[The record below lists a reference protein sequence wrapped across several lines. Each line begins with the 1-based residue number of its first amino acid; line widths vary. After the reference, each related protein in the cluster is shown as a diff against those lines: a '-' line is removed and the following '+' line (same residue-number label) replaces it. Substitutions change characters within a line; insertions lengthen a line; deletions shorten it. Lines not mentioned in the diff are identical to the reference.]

1 MVVVTDELM
10 RRHPDAP
17 EGDLAWMR
25 QRVVDRAACAAVAR
39 RTGLPERLLAA
50 APAGT
55 DGVDEIA
62 RNAGVQAALTEA
74 VIGAAWLDLPRA
86 EVEDAV
92 RAAFAPELDEAVP
105 GARDAKTTLQE
116 TVQRDGRRVVYE
128 LVRTRG
134 PAHARV
140 FRTRVSLD
148 GRPLAEGEGPSR
160 RASEQQ
166 AARSALDV
174 LAHRQTPEVAP
185 QREG

>member
-1 MVVVTDELM
+1 MVVVTEELM
-10 RRHPDAP
+10 RRHPGAP

-39 RTGLPERLLAA
+39 RSGLPDRVRDA
-50 APAGT
+50 APAGAE
-55 DGVDEIA
+55 GVEDIA
-62 RNAGVQAALTEA
+62 ANTGVQAAVTEA
-74 VIGAAWLDLPRA
+74 VIGAAWLDLPRP

-92 RAAFAPELDEAVP
+92 RLAFGPELDEAVP
-105 GARDAKTTLQE
+105 GVRDAKTTLQE
-116 TVQRDGRRVVYE
+116 AVQREGRRAVYE

-140 FRTRVSLD
+140 FRTRVTVD

-166 AARSALDV
+166 AARGALDV
-174 LAHRQTPEVAP
+174 LAGRQTPEVARQP
-185 QREG
+185 EG